1 MASQSPLLNFFDKS
15 YIINLPERSDRC
27 EQMKQELR
35 MLGLSEPSERVVFFP
50 AIKPTDRGEFP
61 SIGARGCFLSHLDV
75 LKEAKRQ
82 NLNHLLIMEDDLSF
96 TGFLMK
102 QQEIVVNELQRL
114 NWDFAYLGHGL
125 SLPFNSKGIFQAYSE
140 PLRLTH
146 FLAINKKTIA
156 QLVDFLEEI
165 LRRPSGHPEGGPMH
179 VDGAYS
185 TFRQRN
191 PQVVTLIANPSLGF
205 QRSSPSNVDGYKWF
219 DKIPVFSH
227 LFGKVRHIKNW
238 QRRRSVLPR

>member
-102 QQEIVVNELQRL
+102 QQEIVVNEL
-114 NWDFAYLGHGL
+114 
-125 SLPFNSKGIFQAYSE
+125 
-140 PLRLTH
+140 
-146 FLAINKKTIA
+146 
-156 QLVDFLEEI
+156 
-165 LRRPSGHPEGGPMH
+165 
-179 VDGAYS
+179 
-185 TFRQRN
+185 
-191 PQVVTLIANPSLGF
+191 
-205 QRSSPSNVDGYKWF
+205 
-219 DKIPVFSH
+219 
-227 LFGKVRHIKNW
+227 
-238 QRRRSVLPR
+238 